1 MFNFLS
7 LNLNGLVCSFLQ
19 SVAILKIFILHPVQ
33 LWRYK
38 NTIAFYRVC
47 SLKKSKETLKTYGF
61 VEVFSGDGWV
71 SRCVRANGIPTASF
85 DIRLSQQ
92 VEGKQN
98 AMDILS
104 DAGFSFSS
112 WICLLFS
119 VFFLKHHV
127 VLLEGNDFR
136 KICFRRPPKMFRLL
150 SLTNYPSPGNKLRL
164 ILLAILNCKFDN
176 FLALFGLVC
185 SSFVTISKGSHWRY
199 PHDPL
204 GRPGVKFVDDGN
216 HMTAK
221 TLDSILAWYHFGP
234 FFEMLCV
241 QLEPPCW
248 WRWTNI

>member
-1 MFNFLS
+1 MFGLMEFQQPPSISDLANKLKGNRMRWTSSRMQGSRSLAEFVCYFL
-7 LNLNGLVCSFLQ
+7 
-19 SVAILKIFILHPVQ
+19 
-33 LWRYK
+33 
-38 NTIAFYRVC
+38 
-47 SLKKSKETLKTYGF
+47 
-61 VEVFSGDGWV
+61 
-71 SRCVRANGIPTASF
+71 
-85 DIRLSQQ
+85 
-92 VEGKQN
+92 
-98 AMDILS
+98 
-104 DAGFSFSS
+104 
-112 WICLLFS
+112 
-119 VFFLKHHV
+119 FFLKHHV

-221 TLDSILAWYHFGP
+221 TLDSILA
-234 FFEMLCV
+234 
-241 QLEPPCW
+241 
-248 WRWTNI
+248 